1 MQKGGRGLRVV
12 FLDVDGVLN
21 SVRDYY
27 SIDLATDSHFVLLK
41 ELVDRTGAKIVLS
54 SSWRMGLSIRDG
66 LVQRLAEY
74 GLEIY
79 DTTPVLYFEGR
90 KRGDEI
96 RAWLNEHEEVTN
108 FVILD
113 DESDMCEF
121 TKTNLV
127 KTNTNFGLKSIHIE
141 KAVKI
146 LNA

>member
-1 MQKGGRGLRVV
+1 MKVI

-27 SIDLATDSHFVLLK
+27 SIDLVTDSHFELLK
-41 ELVDRTGAKIVLS
+41 ELIDITGAKIVLS
-54 SSWRMGLSIRDG
+54 SSWRMGLSIRG
-66 LVQRLAEY
+66 KLVQRLAEY

-79 DTTPVLYFEGR
+79 DTTPVLHFADR

-96 RAWLNEHEEVTN
+96 RAWLDKHEGITD

-127 KTNTNFGLKSIHIE
+127 KTDTNFGLKKKHVE
-141 KAVKI
+141 KAVEI

>member
-1 MQKGGRGLRVV
+1 MKVV

-54 SSWRMGLSIRDG
+54 SSWRICLSIRDG

-96 RAWLNEHEEVTN
+96 RAWLNEHKDVTN

-113 DESDMCEF
+113 DESNMCEF

>member
-1 MQKGGRGLRVV
+1 MKVV

-27 SIDLATDSHFVLLK
+27 SVELTTDSHFILLR
-41 ELVDRTGAKIVLS
+41 ELIDRTGAKIVLS
-54 SSWRMGLSIRDG
+54 SSWRIGLSIGDV

-96 RAWLNEHEEVTN
+96 RAWLNEHKDVTN

-141 KAVKI
+141 KVVKI

>member
-1 MQKGGRGLRVV
+1 MKVV

-27 SIDLATDSHFVLLK
+27 SVELTTDSHFILLK
-41 ELVDRTGAKIVLS
+41 ELIDRTGAKIVLS
-54 SSWRMGLSIRDG
+54 SSWRIGLSIRGD

-96 RAWLNEHEEVTN
+96 RAWLDKHEEVTN

-113 DESDMCEF
+113 DDSDMCEF

-127 KTNTNFGLKSIHIE
+127 KTDTNFGLNKRHVE
-141 KAVKI
+141 KAVEI

>member
-1 MQKGGRGLRVV
+1 
-12 FLDVDGVLN
+12 
-21 SVRDYY
+21 
-27 SIDLATDSHFVLLK
+27 
-41 ELVDRTGAKIVLS
+41 
-54 SSWRMGLSIRDG
+54 
-66 LVQRLAEY
+66 
-74 GLEIY
+74 
-79 DTTPVLYFEGR
+79 VLYFEGR

-96 RAWLNEHEEVTN
+96 RAWLNEHKDVTN

>member
-1 MQKGGRGLRVV
+1 MKII

-27 SIDLATDSHFVLLK
+27 SVDLVTDSHFELLK
-41 ELVDRTGAKIVLS
+41 ELIDRTGAKIVLS
-54 SSWRMGLSIRDG
+54 SSWRMGLSIRG
-66 LVQRLAEY
+66 KLVQRLAEY
-74 GLEIY
+74 GLEIC
-79 DTTPVLYFEGR
+79 DITPVLHFAER

-96 RAWLNEHEEVTN
+96 RAWLDKHEDVTN

-121 TKTNLV
+121 TKINLV
-127 KTNTNFGLKSIHIE
+127 KTDTNFGLKRKHVE
-141 KAVKI
+141 KAVEI

>member
-1 MQKGGRGLRVV
+1 MKVI

-21 SVRDYY
+21 SARDYY
-27 SIDLATDSHFVLLK
+27 SIELSTDSHLELLK
-41 ELVDRTGAKIVLS
+41 ELIDRTGAKIVLS
-54 SSWRMGLSIRDG
+54 SSWRMGLSIRG
-66 LVQRLAEY
+66 NLVQRLADY
-74 GLEIY
+74 NLEIY

-96 RAWLNEHEEVTN
+96 RAWLDKHEDVVN

-127 KTNTNFGLKSIHIE
+127 KTDTNFGLKRKNIE
-141 KAVKI
+141 KAVEI
-146 LNA
+146 LDA

>member
-1 MQKGGRGLRVV
+1 MKVV

-27 SIDLATDSHFVLLK
+27 STELTTDSHFILLK
-41 ELVDRTGAKIVLS
+41 ELIDRTGAKIVLS
-54 SSWRMGLSIRDG
+54 SSWRIGLSIRGD

-79 DTTPVLYFEGR
+79 DITPVLYFEGR

-96 RAWLNEHEEVTN
+96 RAWLDKHGEVTN

-113 DESDMCEF
+113 DDSDMCEF

-127 KTNTNFGLKSIHIE
+127 KTDTNFGLNKRHVE
-141 KAVKI
+141 KAVEI

>member
-1 MQKGGRGLRVV
+1 MKVI

-27 SIDLATDSHFVLLK
+27 SIDLVTDSHFELLK
-41 ELVDRTGAKIVLS
+41 ELIDITGAKIVLS
-54 SSWRMGLSIRDG
+54 SSWRFGIDDVNCSAHNLITRLS
-66 LVQRLAEY
+66 EY
-74 GLEIY
+74 DLTIF
-79 DTTPVLYFEGR
+79 DKTPVLRGK

-96 RAWLNEHEEVTN
+96 RAWLDKHEGITD

-127 KTNTNFGLKSIHIE
+127 KTDTNFGLNKRHVE
-141 KAVKI
+141 KAVEI

>member
-1 MQKGGRGLRVV
+1 MKVV

-27 SIDLATDSHFVLLK
+27 SVELTTDSHFILLK
-41 ELVDRTGAKIVLS
+41 ELIDRTGAKIVLS
-54 SSWRMGLSIRDG
+54 SSWRIGLSIRG
-66 LVQRLAEY
+66 ELVQRLAEY

-96 RAWLNEHEEVTN
+96 RAWLNEHKDVTN